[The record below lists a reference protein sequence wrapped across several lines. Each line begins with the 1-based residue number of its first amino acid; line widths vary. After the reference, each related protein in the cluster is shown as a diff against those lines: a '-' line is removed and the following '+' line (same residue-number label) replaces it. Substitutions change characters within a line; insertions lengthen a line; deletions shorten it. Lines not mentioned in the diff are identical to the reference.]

1 MGDISPKMENKIIA
15 FSIIYGGEKTMK
27 QLSTDIYMVSSLPL
41 HSTQHLWP
49 LTNLNLCTII
59 EQSEKRGIS
68 VIVEMARST
77 ISVIV
82 I

>member
-1 MGDISPKMENKIIA
+1 
-15 FSIIYGGEKTMK
+15 MK
-27 QLSTDIYMVSSLPL
+27 HLSTNICMVSSLPP

-49 LTNLNLCTII
+49 LTNLNLCAII
-59 EQSEKRGIS
+59 DQSEKRGIS

-77 ISVIV
+77 ISVLV